1 VNARSTA
8 VERNGNSESLSEE
21 LSQLEMSLTV
31 LWNSAKRWLSKRSSV
46 NGLSDLDVF
55 LMHLLAYRNTA
66 LRASDLAFALAI
78 DDMHLVSYSL
88 KKLAKMG
95 LISSAKSGKEVL
107 YRAEPGA
114 IQHRNAFLDDRARYV
129 EPAIEGLIASGTDI
143 RALTA
148 ALRVLSGVY
157 EQAARAAAYEKGDV
171 D

>member
-1 VNARSTA
+1 MNVRSTA
-8 VERNGNSESLSEE
+8 GHTNGNSDAIGDD

-55 LMHLLAYRNTA
+55 LMHLLAYRNAA

-88 KKLAKMG
+88 KKLTKMG
-95 LISSAKSGKEVL
+95 LITSAKAGKEVV
-107 YRAEPGA
+107 YRAAPAAVE
-114 IQHRNAFLDDRARYV
+114 HRNAFLEDRARYV
-129 EPAIEGLIASGTDI
+129 EPAIADLMASGMDLKALT
-143 RALTA
+143 RALRA
-148 ALRVLSGVY
+148 LSGVY
-157 EQAARAAAYEKGDV
+157 EQAARAAAFEKGDL